1 MAFIQPCFIRK
12 NTPELRKKLEE
23 LGYTNGAWESPHFE
37 YPYLMCFPNKN
48 GKYGLFKGEGFYMTE
63 DDYRCDGERWTYNP
77 PKEYINCDD
86 NEELFL
92 SLAAMR
98 DDSDY
103 MQWFVSPKTHTKRL
117 SGCFGQVVGMDGH
130 YKEIVG
136 YEWHRHENKD
146 NALTE
151 RLNAMIQMEVEDME
165 FLPHKATVEELIE
178 HFKKE

>member
-1 MAFIQPCFIRK
+1 MGFIQPCFIRK
-12 NTPELRKKLEE
+12 NSPELRKKLEE
-23 LGYTNGAWESPHFE
+23 LGYEQNAYE
-37 YPYLMCFPNKN
+37 CFW
-48 GKYGLFKGEGFYMTE
+48 E
-63 DDYRCDGERWTYNP
+63 DDNR
-77 PKEYINCDD
+77 YIITTIDSQGYSYYTLCIKNSCLLENELFIDCGT

-92 SLAAMR
+92 ALAALR

-103 MQWFVSPKTHTKRL
+103 MQWFVSTKTHTKRL
-117 SGCFGQVVGMDGH
+117 SGCFGQVIGMDGH

-136 YEWHRHENKD
+136 YEWHKHENKD

-178 HFKKE
+178 HFK